1 MAFISN
7 PAFWGALAAL
17 LASMG
22 VQLLPSETLTQH
34 IIEAVASVAAL
45 VGVIMTLW
53 EAGHRV
59 HYEKTAPQKT

>member
-1 MAFISN
+1 MSFMRD

-17 LASMG
+17 LASLG

-34 IIEAVASVAAL
+34 LIEAVAAVAAL

-59 HYEKTAPQKT
+59 HYEKTEPEK